1 MTPPILVSGQGQL
14 SAIPLENVEAAYG
27 SVSMLLRL
35 EMLHL
40 SATLTGVNST
50 SNNHFMQTFL
60 ITKSYKTAKNIIE

>member
-27 SVSMLLRL
+27 SVSMLLHL

-50 SNNHFMQTFL
+50 SNNHFMQTFF
-60 ITKSYKTAKNIIE
+60 ITESYKTAKNIVE